1 MSVVPDASKDL
12 LQRLP
17 GVKTLEVT
25 AKYPI
30 AEGECWS
37 NCNYTI
43 FKEYGNMVFCI
54 SIRTEKF
61 NIIICCE
68 YLGTWGRL
76 YERWI

>member
-30 AEGECWS
+30 AEGEYWS
-37 NCNYTI
+37 NI
-43 FKEYGNMVFCI
+43 
-54 SIRTEKF
+54 
-61 NIIICCE
+61 
-68 YLGTWGRL
+68 
-76 YERWI
+76 